1 MVKKGIVFMKDK
13 TPKELMSEWSLVL
26 YETDRD
32 SVIGAM
38 KEFGRQCFEAGR
50 EEEHS
55 QENDWL
61 TYQNFDKYI
70 EDLEN
75 KKF

>member
-1 MVKKGIVFMKDK
+1 MKYK
-13 TPKELMSEWSLVL
+13 TPEELMKEWSLVL
-26 YETDRD
+26 YDLDRD

-55 QENDWL
+55 QEDDWL
-61 TYQNFDKYI
+61 TYQSFDHYMK
-70 EDLEN
+70 ELN
-75 KKF
+75 KQ

>member
-1 MVKKGIVFMKDK
+1 MVKKGIVYMKGK
-13 TPKELMSEWSLVL
+13 TPKVLMKEWSLVL
-26 YETDRD
+26 YDRD
-32 SVIGAM
+32 EESVIGAM

-61 TYQNFDKYI
+61 TYQNFDKYM
-70 EDLEN
+70 EKLD
-75 KKF
+75 KK